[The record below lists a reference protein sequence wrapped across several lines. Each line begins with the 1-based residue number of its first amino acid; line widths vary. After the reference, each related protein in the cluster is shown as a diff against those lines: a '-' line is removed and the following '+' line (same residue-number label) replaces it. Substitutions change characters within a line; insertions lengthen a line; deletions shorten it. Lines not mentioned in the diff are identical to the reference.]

1 MSAEPPAAPS
11 LVVAVPATPLDDVA
25 VPRVERADLL
35 LVRLPFVQPFSIS
48 SATWTCKEAL
58 VLRLESGGVVGWGEC
73 VADPDPFYAPETTT
87 SARHVLTEFLFP
99 LVEEGLTF
107 LELDGRFARVRGN
120 RMAKAT
126 VENALV
132 DLAAKRLGAPLHELL
147 GGPRKRVPSGISIGL
162 QESPSALV
170 AEVEEAVARGYHRVK
185 VKVKKGKDVEYVA
198 AVRDRFPNFPLMA
211 DANGDYRLEDA
222 AHLARLDAFGLTMI
236 EQPLSYADVW
246 EHSLLAKELK
256 TPLCLDESIH
266 DLADFRAAV
275 ALGACRILNLKE
287 GRVGGLL
294 ESLRLLAFAKERG
307 IPVWSGGMDETGIGR
322 AVNIHLQTADG
333 FTLPGDTSETTR
345 YFREDLVEPSV
356 VLDAEGFIEVPAGAG
371 IGATVIPERLEKH
384 TLRSERLR

>member
-1 MSAEPPAAPS
+1 MGTAP
-11 LVVAVPATPLDDVA
+11 LPLPVVPATPLDGVA
-25 VPRVERADLL
+25 VPPVERADLL
-35 LVRLPFVQPFSIS
+35 LVRLPFVTPFSIS
-48 SATWTCKEAL
+48 SATWSCKEAL

-87 SARHVLTEFLFP
+87 SARHVLTEFLLP

-132 DLAAKRLGAPLHELL
+132 DLAAKRLGVPLHELL

-198 AVRDRFPNFPLMA
+198 AVRDRFPDLPLMA

-222 AHLARLDAFGLTMI
+222 ARLAELDAFGLTMI

-266 DLADFRAAV
+266 DLADFRAAA

-322 AVNIHLQTADG
+322 AVNIHLQTVDG
-333 FTLPGDTSETTR
+333 FTLPGDTSETSR
-345 YFREDLVEPSV
+345 YFHEDLVTPPV
-356 VLDAEGFIEVPAGAG
+356 VLDPAGFIEIPGGAG
-371 IGATVIPERLEKH
+371 IGVGVIPERLERF
-384 TLRSERLR
+384 TLRTERLK